1 MACTKISSLTEKP
14 LYWGFFMPEY
24 CKTLIVCKSNDA
36 NMLNLL
42 FIIMGSELFF
52 KAKNKGENN
61 AASVG

>member
-1 MACTKISSLTEKP
+1 
-14 LYWGFFMPEY
+14 MPEY